1 MNIFKKSLC
10 AIAVGSGILI
20 AGQAQA
26 VNWLMVQGT
35 EEPGSAPRAKLWG
48 FLQPQYERVENNKL
62 PTGVGNPW
70 AGQDAAFNSIGPN
83 LDSNSQFQLRRARIG
98 IRGAGFP
105 LDDKINYF
113 ILAEFGKNGITEYGS
128 AVELTDAS
136 VTFNHIPGARV
147 RVGQF
152 KTPMS
157 EEVYQGIALFDWI
170 NFTGYANQ
178 QLLER
183 HFKIDGQAPC
193 IQTPGGAVPSNS
205 KYLDVCTKGNEWT
218 AFGAAR
224 DTGIQIFDTFVFD
237 GLEDWEFSYSGMVG
251 NGNGLNQGDKN
262 NNKDYYLY
270 FSVEQVYDGKR
281 ARRNGWKTFAWY
293 QKGKREILT
302 SSGKGAGATFRED
315 EFDRKRWG
323 IGTTYRKGKIRAAA
337 EYNKADGMIFN
348 GTSGGAIPGNVGTNP
363 SNSAI
368 TLASQFNILPDEEA
382 DGWYVDFG
390 YKVLPNIELAA
401 RYDRY
406 NRATNNSLD
415 VNGVGLERKFDTW
428 TLGAQYFFNKKTRA
442 TVNYA
447 IRNGDGKDNNTADKT
462 LDELGDVLSFQV
474 TAIF

>member
-1 MNIFKKSLC
+1 MIFMNIFKKSLC

-35 EEPGSAPRAKLWG
+35 EEQGSAPRAKLWG
-48 FLQPQYERVENNKL
+48 FLQPQYERKQNDKL
-62 PTGVGNPW
+62 ADGPW
-70 AGQDAAFNSIGPN
+70 KGQDAAFNSIGPN

-98 IRGAGFP
+98 VRGAGFP

-113 ILAEFGKNGITEYGS
+113 FLAEFGKNGITEYGS

-136 VTFNHIPGARV
+136 VTFNHIPGARI

-170 NFTGYANQ
+170 NFTGYAAQ

-183 HFKIDGQAPC
+183 HLAVDGQTPC
-193 IQTPGGAVPSNS
+193 TPNLTNA
-205 KYLDVCTKGNEWT
+205 KYLEACAKGNEWE

-224 DTGIQIFDTFVFD
+224 DTGIQVFDTFVF
-237 GLEDWEFSYSGMVG
+237 ESMQDWEFSYSAMVG

-270 FSVEQVYDGKR
+270 FSAEQVYDGKR
-281 ARRNGWKTFAWY
+281 ARRNGWKTYAWY
-293 QKGKREILT
+293 TKGTREILT
-302 SSGKGAGATFRED
+302 SKGKGAGATFVED

-337 EYNKADGMIFN
+337 EYNKAEGMIFN
-348 GTSGGAIPGNVGTNP
+348 GVTGGAIPGNIANNVPVT
-363 SNSAI
+363 A
-368 TLASQFNILPDEEA
+368 QFNMLPDEEA

-390 YKVLPNIELAA
+390 YKVLPKIELAA

-406 NRATNNSLD
+406 NRGTKNTLD
-415 VNGVGLERKFDTW
+415 VNGIGVERKYKTL

-447 IRNGDGKDNNTADKT
+447 IRDGDGQDNNTADNI
-462 LDELGDVLSFQV
+462 LDDMGDILSFQV

>member
-1 MNIFKKSLC
+1 MKIIKNSLL
-10 AIAVGSGILI
+10 AAAVGCSFFV

-35 EEPGSAPRAKLWG
+35 EVQGSAPRAKLWG
-48 FLQPQYERVENNKL
+48 FLQPQYERVENDKIA
-62 PTGVGNPW
+62 
-70 AGQDAAFNSIGPN
+70 AGGFKDQDGAFNSIGPN

-136 VTFNHIPGARV
+136 VTFNHIKGARV

-183 HFKIDGQAPC
+183 HLETDGLEPC
-193 IQTPGGAVPSNS
+193 RTKGPKTGSAA
-205 KYLDVCTKGNEWT
+205 YLDKCVDGNEWE

-224 DTGIQIFDTFVFD
+224 DTGIQVFDSFVFD

-251 NGNGLNQGDKN
+251 NGNGLNEGDTN

-270 FSVEQVYDGKR
+270 ASAEQVYGGKR
-281 ARRNGWKTFAWY
+281 ARREGWKTYAWY
-293 QKGKREILT
+293 TKGTREMIDSNILA
-302 SSGKGAGATFRED
+302 SSGVEVD
-315 EFDRKRWG
+315 EEYDRKRWG
-323 IGTTYRKGKIRAAA
+323 IGTTYRKGKIRASA
-337 EYNKADGMIFN
+337 EYNKAKGMIFN
-348 GTSGGAIPGNVGTNP
+348 GTTGGAIPGSIATSAP
-363 SNSAI
+363 ASNAGVI
-368 TLASQFNILPDEEA
+368 SQFNILPDEEA
-382 DGWYVDFG
+382 EGWYVDFG
-390 YKVLPNIELAA
+390 YKVLPNVELAA
-401 RYDRY
+401 RFDRYDR
-406 NRATNNSLD
+406 ATEDDRNLKAKGRSD
-415 VNGVGLERKFDTW
+415 ERRFDTW

-442 TVNYA
+442 TLNYSFRDA
-447 IRNGDGKDNNTADKT
+447 KAYDNDTAD
-462 LDELGDVLSFQV
+462 DVVNDFGDILSLQV

>member
-1 MNIFKKSLC
+1 MSKYGCFYTKISTLLFIGL
-10 AIAVGSGILI
+10 
-20 AGQAQA
+20 
-26 VNWLMVQGT
+26 
-35 EEPGSAPRAKLWG
+35 AKVWG
-48 FLQPQYERVENNKL
+48 FLQPQYERVENDKL
-62 PTGVGNPW
+62 AAGAW
-70 AGQDAAFNSIGPN
+70 KGQDAAFNSIGPN

-136 VTFNHIPGARV
+136 VTFNHIKGARV

-170 NFTGYANQ
+170 NFTSYANQ

-183 HFKIDGQAPC
+183 HFDVDGQLACIDGLTA
-193 IQTPGGAVPSNS
+193 GNS
-205 KYLDVCTKGNEWT
+205 SYQSTCKSGNEWT

-224 DTGIQIFDTFVFD
+224 DTGIQVFDTFVFD
-237 GLEDWEFSYSGMVG
+237 GMEDWEFSYSGMVG
-251 NGNGLNQGDKN
+251 NGTGLNQGDYN

-270 FSVEQVYDGKR
+270 FSAEQVYTGKR
-281 ARRNGWKTFAWY
+281 ARRDGWKTFAWY
-293 QKGKREILT
+293 TKGTREILT
-302 SSGKGAGATFRED
+302 STNNGKGNPASYVED

-323 IGTTYRKGKIRAAA
+323 IGTTYRKGKIRASA
-337 EYNKADGMIFN
+337 EYNKAKGMIFN
-348 GTSGGAIPGNVGTNP
+348 GTTGGTIPGNVGKAPNGAP
-363 SNSAI
+363 IA
-368 TLASQFNILPDEEA
+368 AGFNILTDEEA
-382 DGWYVDFG
+382 DGWYLDFG
-390 YKVLPNIELAA
+390 YKVLPKLELAA
-401 RYDRY
+401 RFDRY
-406 NRATNNSLD
+406 NRGTDGSVNTNNGGG
-415 VNGVGLERKFDTW
+415 NERRFDTW

-447 IRNGDGKDNNTADKT
+447 FRDAKAYDNNTAD
-462 LDELGDVLSFQV
+462 DIINDFGDILSFQV